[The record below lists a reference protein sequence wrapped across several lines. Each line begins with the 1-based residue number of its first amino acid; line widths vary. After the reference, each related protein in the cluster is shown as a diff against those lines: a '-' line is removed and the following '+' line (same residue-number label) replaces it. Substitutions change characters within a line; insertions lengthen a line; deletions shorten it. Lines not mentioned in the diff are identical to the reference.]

1 MPLTEMVSYPRPKI
15 PSNRPKANANPGS
28 SQTVSIT
35 TAKIKQHFRVL
46 TRSSFSEELVLNLE
60 ITNHDIVLGNES
72 AQATRAITDI
82 EGTAIRLIRTRIR
95 SFILVVQVTCYRST
109 LRRRDPN

>member
-1 MPLTEMVSYPRPKI
+1 M

-28 SQTVSIT
+28 CQTVTII
-35 TAKIKQHFRVL
+35 TAKIKHFGVL
-46 TRSSFSEELVLNLE
+46 TRSSFSEELPLNLE
-60 ITNHDIVLGNES
+60 ITNHDIVLGDES

-82 EGTAIRLIRTRIR
+82 EGTAIGLIGTRIR
-95 SFILVVQVTCYRST
+95 CFILAVQVTCYRST